1 MAEPARSGCPI
12 NAAVE
17 AFGDSWSLLVLRDV
31 MFGNRRYFRELL
43 AGSEEGIASNIL
55 ADRLKRLVSAGL
67 LTREDAGPGRRA
79 AYSLTEASIQ
89 LVPVFAQLGEW
100 GLHHRP
106 TTKRLRV
113 RAELLAAGGPELWR
127 AFMAELRT
135 IHLGEPA
142 PERDGPSARE
152 RLAEAYAAALLR
164 PVARSPGRAAATTR
178 VSSGVRCGR
187 PTSPTSTL
195 AGPAPRPHGSA
206 GRR

>member
-1 MAEPARSGCPI
+1 MRCAMTEPARSGCPI

-31 MFGNRRYFRELL
+31 MFGGKRYFRELL

-55 ADRLKRLVSAGL
+55 ADRLKRLVRAGL

-106 TTKRLRV
+106 TTERLRV
-113 RAELLAAGGPELWR
+113 RAELLAAGGPALCR
-127 AFMAELRT
+127 HSMAELRPSP
-135 IHLGEPA
+135 LAAPPPA
-142 PERDGPSARE
+142 RDGPSATA
-152 RLAEAYAAALLR
+152 RLAAAYAAYAAAR
-164 PVARSPGRAAATTR
+164 
-178 VSSGVRCGR
+178 
-187 PTSPTSTL
+187 
-195 AGPAPRPHGSA
+195 
-206 GRR
+206 